1 MSENE
6 KRDKVMKG
14 MDTFLGDKCTMFT
27 CDCYVL
33 DCPYAGKDC
42 MNEIIRDAH
51 DVMKAQEPR
60 LMTASDFEDNPDVD
74 SGGFLPCWIEC
85 NGIEVERAISL
96 GVIQEGETLDG
107 WTEVSMAELIP
118 TDPSY
123 NPNVRHWTARPSEEQ
138 RSATPW

>member
-1 MSENE
+1 MMPDKEKVIYGLERALEIMVDPFNDFRFAGYDGPIVLLNE
-6 KRDKVMKG
+6 PIV
-14 MDTFLGDKCTMFT
+14 
-27 CDCYVL
+27 
-33 DCPYAGKDC
+33 
-42 MNEIIRDAH
+42 RDAIALLE
-51 DVMKAQEPR
+51 KLEPR

-74 SGGFLPCWIEC
+74 SGGFLPCWVEC
-85 NGIEVERAISL
+85 NGIEVAQAISL

>member
-1 MSENE
+1 MTRENA
-6 KRDKVMKG
+6 VKG
-14 MDTFLGDKCTMFT
+14 LREVADWHYGKYEQTHEEDYLNDGDFLTA
-27 CDCYVL
+27 VANL
-33 DCPYAGKDC
+33 L
-42 MNEIIRDAH
+42 
-51 DVMKAQEPR
+51 KALEPR

-74 SGGFLPCWIEC
+74 GSGFLPCWVEC
-85 NGIEVERAISL
+85 NGIEVAKAISL

-123 NPNVRHWTARPSEEQ
+123 NKNVRHWTARPSEEQ